1 MLGELRKLY
10 LVSFSGI
17 GVFIS
22 SAVISF
28 IGRVTNSGDSWFDY
42 FYSLRGHQR
51 RRAHALPLV
60 AYNNRKRTI

>member
-28 IGRVTNSGDSWFDY
+28 IGRVTNSGESATARSTTLLH
-42 FYSLRGHQR
+42 FYYLRGHQR

-60 AYNNRKRTI
+60 G